1 MKNINNSNE
10 YDDYLKKYIKYY
22 IVTIFKGRGRYGKVA
37 FDTLE
42 DAIKYRD
49 LVTSKNSR
57 ALVYG
62 LSQPPHS
69 IETVSVAMGV

>member
-22 IVTIFKGRGRYGKVA
+22 IVTIFKGRGRYTKYT
-37 FDTLE
+37 FDTLQQ
-42 DAIKYRD
+42 AIQYRD
-49 LVTSKNSR
+49 LLKSINAR
-57 ALVYG
+57 AIIYG

-69 IETVSVAMGV
+69 NETISIAMGV